1 MRRRSLRKK
10 CFLANRFQIRRR
22 PSIERNSAPPAPRF
36 KTRGPPSPRMPFDLM
51 ANAEGAQGGN
61 AEKKPKKK
69 IVYGGASGFN
79 QVGVPGGVSVSST
92 QAPAPATVKPKV
104 ITTTRPA
111 DPKPKMSVPVEA
123 YPTHEAVETVSSP
136 RLSDNPFK
144 RQDNGFGFTAD
155 ASPKASGKKS
165 GSGTEEGSKKASA
178 STAKSA
184 GGSMCATMC
193 RCLRK

>member
-1 MRRRSLRKK
+1 
-10 CFLANRFQIRRR
+10 
-22 PSIERNSAPPAPRF
+22 
-36 KTRGPPSPRMPFDLM
+36 MPFDLM

-69 IVYGGASGFN
+69 VVYGGASGFN
-79 QVGVPGGVSVSST
+79 QVGVSVSST
-92 QAPAPATVKPKV
+92 QAPAPATVKPKG

-111 DPKPKMSVPVEA
+111 DAKPKTSVPVEA

-144 RQDNGFGFTAD
+144 RQDNGFRFTAD
-155 ASPKASGKKS
+155 ASPKASGKKH

-184 GGSMCATMC
+184 GGAMCATMC
-193 RCLRK
+193 RCLGK